1 MSGSRLMDRYRGIIC
16 DLDGVIYRGH
26 DAVPHAVEAL
36 SLRGDGTGLV
46 LATNNASR
54 PAAEV
59 ARQLA
64 ELGLDVTPDQVVT
77 SAEAGAAHLASVL
90 EPAGR
95 VLAVGG
101 LGVVEALTAV
111 GLRPV
116 RTSTGVRAVLQ
127 GYGNE
132 VSAGDLA
139 EAGYAIAAG
148 ARWVATNRD
157 ATLPTDRGTAPGN
170 GTLVDAVAVA
180 TGRQPLVVG
189 KPEAP
194 LYSLSA
200 RRLGADPTEVLAVG
214 DRLDTDILGAMN
226 ARLDSLWV
234 LTGVDDL
241 VSFIRSDVC
250 ATPTFVG
257 LDLRALLRQPPHVAL
272 EGGWWVCGGT
282 RVRIDLTSGDGDL
295 VRVDVTGSAR
305 AGRHSPDALL
315 SAGFMALLRLREE
328 PGVDLDRLADAAL
341 RLTSHLG

>member
-1 MSGSRLMDRYRGIIC
+1 
-16 DLDGVIYRGH
+16 VIYRGH
-26 DAVPHAVEAL
+26 DAVPYAVDAL
-36 SLRGDGTGLV
+36 GKRRGTTGLV

-54 PAAEV
+54 PAVEV
-59 ARQLA
+59 ARQLTA
-64 ELGLDVTPDQVVT
+64 LGLDVAPSQVVT
-77 SAEAGAAHLASVL
+77 SAEAGAAHLRAL
-90 EPAGR
+90 LDPGAP

-101 LGVVEALTAV
+101 PGVAEALTAA
-111 GLRPV
+111 GLRPM
-116 RTSTGVRAVLQ
+116 RTGVGVRAVLQ
-127 GYGNE
+127 GYGRD
-132 VSAGDLA
+132 VTAADLA
-139 EAGYAIAAG
+139 EASYAVAAG
-148 ARWVATNRD
+148 ATWVATNQD

-170 GTLVDAVAVA
+170 GTLVNAVAVA

-189 KPEAP
+189 KPQSP
-194 LYSLSA
+194 LYTLSA
-200 RRLGADPTEVLAVG
+200 GRLGVGLDEVLAVG

>member
-200 RRLGADPTEVLAVG
+200 SRLGADPTEVLAVG
-214 DRLDTDILGAMN
+214 DRLDTDILGAVN
-226 ARLDSLWV
+226 AGMDSLWV

-241 VSFIRSDVC
+241 PSFVTSGVR
-250 ATPTFVG
+250 ATPTYVG
-257 LDLRALLRQPPHVAL
+257 FDLRALIRPPPHV
-272 EGGWWVCGGT
+272 EMVRGWWVCGGA
-282 RVRIDLTSGDGDL
+282 RVRIDLIGGGDDL
-295 VRVDVTGSAR
+295 VRIVATESEESRVPSRNAVL
-305 AGRHSPDALL
+305 A
-315 SAGFMALLRLREE
+315 AGFAALVQLREA
-328 PGVDLDRLADAAL
+328 PGVSPDRLAAAAIQ
-341 RLTSHLG
+341 LTSRLA